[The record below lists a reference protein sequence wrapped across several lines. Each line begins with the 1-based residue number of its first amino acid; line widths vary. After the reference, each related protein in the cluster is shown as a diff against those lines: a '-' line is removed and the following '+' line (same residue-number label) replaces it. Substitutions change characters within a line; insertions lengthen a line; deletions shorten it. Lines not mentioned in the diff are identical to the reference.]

1 MNRTDWCAPIDAY
14 CERAGLGFWAEP
26 VNAVSNV
33 AFLLAAA
40 WAFVLWRRAGG
51 NDRPALALIGVVATV
66 GVGSFLFH
74 TFARTWSLLAD
85 VLPITAFTYGYF
97 ALALRRYLRLSLVPA
112 ALALAGF
119 IAFNLGLG
127 RLWTATLGAGGDD
140 LTNGSVGYFPAALAM
155 LGVGGWLVVRA
166 WGDRSDPGAPREEA
180 GRALLAAATI
190 FAVSLAFRSIDLA
203 VCPRWPLGTH
213 VAWHGL
219 NAVVLFLL
227 VRAAIVFRARDASCV
242 G

>member
-1 MNRTDWCAPIDAY
+1 MVPT
-14 CERAGLGFWAEP
+14 
-26 VNAVSNV
+26 
-33 AFLLAAA
+33 
-40 WAFVLWRRAGG
+40 
-51 NDRPALALIGVVATV
+51 ATV
-66 GVGSFLFH
+66 GVLS
-74 TFARTWSLLAD
+74 ARRHGLGD
-85 VLPITAFTYGYF
+85 
-97 ALALRRYLRLSLVPA
+97 LRRS
-112 ALALAGF
+112 
-119 IAFNLGLG
+119 
-127 RLWTATLGAGGDD
+127 
-140 LTNGSVGYFPAALAM
+140 AM
-155 LGVGGWLVVRA
+155 LGVGGWLVVQA